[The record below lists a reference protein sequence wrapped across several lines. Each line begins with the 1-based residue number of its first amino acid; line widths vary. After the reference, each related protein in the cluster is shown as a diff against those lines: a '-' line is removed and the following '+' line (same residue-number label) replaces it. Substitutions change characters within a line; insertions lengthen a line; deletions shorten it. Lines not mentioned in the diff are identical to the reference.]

1 MQRAL
6 IVASLIAFST
16 ALFTR
21 SVDPVVPQIAGDF
34 GLPSAT
40 VALLATAFALP
51 FALVQPLLGPVGDFF
66 GKTRLMIAA
75 MVILVIVTTIGAFA
89 TSFTALVITR
99 VIAGMAAG
107 GIFPAAMAF
116 VSDTVSYERR
126 QVALGRFLAAALTGN
141 LTGAWAGGIVG
152 DLVGWRGVLLA
163 VAVSGLLAIALGLWG
178 FRHIRH
184 EQSERFSLGF
194 ALASY
199 RIVFSNPKAKLCYFL
214 VFIEGF
220 VIFGLF
226 PFVAILLQQ
235 TGEYRASIAGLI
247 IAGFALGGALYGM
260 TVSMLLRV
268 FGTRGLMIWGGL
280 IAGSM
285 LLLAT
290 LLISWQVE
298 FITFF
303 VMGLGF
309 YMMHNTFQLASSEL
323 APSARGSALALHGS
337 SFFLGHAAGPV
348 YYYWGLTLLG
358 IGWTLTIAAALLAI
372 TGFAGAY
379 FLFPKPRTV

>member
-34 GLPSAT
+34 GLPAAT

-51 FALVQPLLGPVGDFF
+51 FAIIQPLLGPVGDFF

-75 MVILVIVTTIGAFA
+75 MVVLVIVTVIGAFA
-89 TSFTALVITR
+89 TSFTMLVVTR

-107 GIFPAAMAF
+107 GIFPAALAF
-116 VSDTVSYERR
+116 VSDSVGYEKR

-152 DLVGWRGVLLA
+152 DLVGWRGVLIA
-163 VAVSGLLAIALGLWG
+163 AAVSGLFAIALGIWG
-178 FRHIRH
+178 FRHIKH
-184 EQSERFSLGF
+184 TQAERFSVGF
-194 ALASY
+194 ALDSY
-199 RIVFSNPKAKLCYFL
+199 RVVFSNSKAKLCYFL
-214 VFIEGF
+214 VFVEGF

-235 TGEYRASIAGLI
+235 VGEYRATIAGLI
-247 IAGFALGGALYGM
+247 IAGFALGGALYGIM
-260 TVSMLLRV
+260 VSFLLRI

-280 IAGSM
+280 IAAAM

-290 LLISWQVE
+290 IKVSWQVE
-298 FITFF
+298 FATFF
-303 VMGLGF
+303 VMGLAF

-323 APSARGSALALHGS
+323 APTARGSALALHGS
-337 SFFLGHAAGPV
+337 SFFLGHAVGPV
-348 YYYWGLTLLG
+348 YYYWGLTQLG
-358 IGWTLTIAAALLAI
+358 IGWTLTIAAALLAA

-379 FLFPKPRTV
+379 FLFPKVRSV